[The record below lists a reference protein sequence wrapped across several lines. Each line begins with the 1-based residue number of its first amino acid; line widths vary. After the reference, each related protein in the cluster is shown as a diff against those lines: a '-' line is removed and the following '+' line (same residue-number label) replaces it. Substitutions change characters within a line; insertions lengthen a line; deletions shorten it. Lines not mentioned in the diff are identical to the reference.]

1 MNAHY
6 RLANDDLYGVL
17 DGWNEQLTSKIFIAA
32 CGGTALTLYGY
43 KESTKD
49 VDLLV
54 PDPAHYQSLI
64 KALTALGYKPA
75 TGNGFKHPSELW
87 IFDLFR
93 GQTIFQT
100 DLLDPVQDHG
110 KHRVIK
116 EYERIILACLNP
128 DDLIISKMFRGTLV
142 DVQDSIVMI
151 KAENIDLTQLAERYK
166 ETAGYY
172 YSPET
177 CKKNLGY
184 LITDMEEQKIDA
196 TPLRE
201 MSEQWT
207 P

>member
-1 MNAHY
+1 MTARY
-6 RLANDDLYGVL
+6 RLTNDDLYEVL
-17 DGWNEQLTSKIFIAA
+17 ADWNKRLKSRIFIAA
-32 CGGTALTLYGY
+32 CGGTALTLYGH

-49 VDLLV
+49 VDFLV
-54 PDPAHYQSLI
+54 PDLAHYRVLI
-64 KALTALGYKPA
+64 KAITDLGYKRV
-75 TGNGFKHPSELW
+75 TGNGFKHPNEPW

-100 DLLDPVQDHG
+100 ELLDPVQDQG

-116 EYERIILACLNP
+116 EYERIILTCLNP

-151 KAENIDLTQLAERYK
+151 KAGNIDLTELAERYK

-184 LITDMEEQKIDA
+184 LIKDLEEQQIDA

>member
-1 MNAHY
+1 MSARY
-6 RLANDDLYGVL
+6 RLAVNELYEVL
-17 DGWNEQLTSKIFIAA
+17 ADWNKHLKSRIFIAA
-32 CGGTALTLYGY
+32 CGGTALTLYGH

-49 VDLLV
+49 VDFLL
-54 PDPAHYQSLI
+54 PDPVHYKILVKTI
-64 KALTALGYKPA
+64 TGLGYKRA
-75 TGNGFKHPSELW
+75 TGYGFKHPDEPW
-87 IFDLFR
+87 IFDLFC

-100 DLLDPVQDHG
+100 DLLDPVQDPG
-110 KHRVIK
+110 RHRVIR
-116 EYERIILACLNP
+116 EYERIVLSCLNP

-151 KAENIDLTQLAERYK
+151 KAEAIDLTDLAKRYK

-172 YSPET
+172 HNPEK

-184 LITDMEEQKIDA
+184 LINDLEEQLIDA

-201 MSEQWT
+201 MCEKWT